1 MRKSEQES
9 ETAEQYEVRW
19 RLDKDADKEK
29 GRGEVDSGV
38 RNSDGD
44 GTVGLLSSGEGSVYL
59 FHEALPVSLPLPL
72 SATLALVKLPSAL
85 PHAFQPE
92 RHLSISTLHWV
103 RYHPALDLG
112 PWRVSGCSVW
122 GC

>member
-19 RLDKDADKEK
+19 RLDKDADKEE

-44 GTVGLLSSGEGSVYL
+44 GTVGLLSSGEDSVHL
-59 FHEALPVSLPLPL
+59 FHEALPVSFLPLPL
-72 SATLALVKLPSAL
+72 SATAALVKLPSAL
-85 PHAFQPE
+85 PPAFQPE
-92 RHLSISTLHWV
+92 RPPCYQHA
-103 RYHPALDLG
+103 PLG
-112 PWRVSGCSVW
+112 EV
-122 GC
+122 